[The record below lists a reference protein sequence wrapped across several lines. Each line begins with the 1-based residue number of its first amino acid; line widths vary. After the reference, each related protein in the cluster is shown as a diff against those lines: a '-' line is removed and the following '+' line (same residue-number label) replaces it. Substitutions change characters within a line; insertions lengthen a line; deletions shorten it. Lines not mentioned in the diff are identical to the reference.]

1 MFQKRKAM
9 QTKVFDYF
17 LPEFLI
23 AKVPLSQRENA
34 RLLIIE
40 KGFEDAHIHQLPS
53 LLGPQDVLVFNDT
66 KVIKARL
73 FANTKGKT
81 IEVFLLK
88 KHEKNEWECLLKPG
102 KKVSKG
108 DTLVFSSDF
117 FATVLEKEA
126 GGIVKILLFSKSHS
140 IQDSIES
147 HGQVP
152 IPPYIQDGNPSQGFH
167 NERYQTVYAS
177 KEGAVA
183 APTAGLHFTKDLIQ
197 QLEAKGVKM
206 IYVTLHVGLG
216 TFRPIQ
222 SDYIQD
228 HRMHEEFYDISEQA
242 AEDLNDAMKSK
253 KRIIAVGTTVIRTLE
268 SSFKNGAIQSGEG
281 KTSLFISPG
290 YQFKVIKGMITN
302 FHLPKSSLLVLV
314 SSFLSLEETKK
325 AYVHAIES
333 RYRFYSYG
341 DAMFILK

>member
-1 MFQKRKAM
+1 M
-9 QTKVFDYF
+9 QTKAFDYF

-23 AKVPLSQRENA
+23 AKSPLNCREDA
-34 RLLIIE
+34 RLLLIQN
-40 KGFEDAHIHQLPS
+40 GVLDTHIHQLPT
-53 LLGPQDVLVFNDT
+53 LLGPKDVLVLNDT

-73 FANTKGKT
+73 FADFKGRK

-88 KHEKNEWECLLKPG
+88 KHENNEWECLLKPG

-108 DTLVFSSDF
+108 DELVFSKDF
-117 FATVLEKEA
+117 FANVLEKEV
-126 GGIVKILLFSKSHS
+126 GGLVKIQLFSKSNS
-140 IQDSIES
+140 IQESIEAY
-147 HGQVP
+147 GQVP
-152 IPPYIQDGNPSQGFH
+152 IPPYIQDGGPSQAFH
-167 NERYQTVYAS
+167 SERYQTVYAS

-183 APTAGLHFTKDLIQ
+183 APTAGLHFTKDLLQ
-197 QLEAKGVKM
+197 QIEAIGVKV

-222 SDYIQD
+222 SEFIQD
-228 HRMHEEFYDISEQA
+228 HRMHEEAYDISTSA
-242 AEDLNDAMKSK
+242 AQELNNAIKNN

-268 SSFKNGAIQSGEG
+268 SSFKNGEIQSGAG
-281 KTSLFISPG
+281 KTNLFISPG
-290 YQFKVIKGMITN
+290 YQFNVVKGVITN

-314 SSFLSLEETKK
+314 SSFLSLEEIKK

>member
-1 MFQKRKAM
+1 M
-9 QTKVFDYF
+9 QTKAFDYF

-23 AKVPLSQRENA
+23 AKIPLSHRENA
-34 RLLIIE
+34 RLLMIE
-40 KGFEDAHIHQLPS
+40 NGFKDTSIHQLPS
-53 LLGPQDVLVFNDT
+53 LLGPRDVLVFNDT

-73 FANTKGKT
+73 FANAKGKR

-88 KHEKNEWECLLKPG
+88 KYEKNEWECLLKPG
-102 KKVSKG
+102 KKVAKG
-108 DTLVFSSDF
+108 DILVFSSDF
-117 FATVLEKEA
+117 FATVLEKEI
-126 GGIVKILLFSKSHS
+126 GGGVKIQLFSKSNS
-140 IQDSIES
+140 IQDSIEA

-152 IPPYIQDGNPSQGFH
+152 IPPYIQDRNSSQEVH
-167 NERYQTVYAS
+167 TERYQTVYAN

-183 APTAGLHFTKDLIQ
+183 APTAGLHFTKDLLQ
-197 QLEAKGVKM
+197 QIEEKGVKV

-222 SDYIQD
+222 ADYIQD
-228 HRMHEEFYDISEQA
+228 HRMHEESYEISKQA
-242 AEDLNDAMKSK
+242 AEDLNHAIKNN

-268 SSFKNGAIQSGEG
+268 SSFKNGEIQSGEG
-281 KTSLFISPG
+281 TTSLFISPG
-290 YQFKVIKGMITN
+290 YRFQVIKGMITN